1 MEEAATIALQ
11 ILHSIGG
18 HYIEED
24 FLYNDGYID
33 FGISCEDAG
42 DLLLKVVQH
51 SDASQVLKENILSE
65 IIQIGKMATYREY
78 DIFDM
83 DDLVQQIMLSVQSKE
98 EALATVNQLIM
109 EKKEHW
115 DLYKLVIRKIEIL
128 K

>member
-1 MEEAATIALQ
+1 M
-11 ILHSIGG
+11 
-18 HYIEED
+18 
-24 FLYNDGYID
+24 
-33 FGISCEDAG
+33 
-42 DLLLKVVQH
+42 
-51 SDASQVLKENILSE
+51 SE

-83 DDLVQQIMLSVQSKE
+83 DDLIQQIMLSVQSKE

-128 K
+128 KELEWSPPVPTISSTS